1 MVRRHRHARIGHHP
15 AHMERPL
22 KIAHCVEAYAPAP
35 GGMAEVVRQL
45 SERMARNG
53 HRITVLTSA
62 HPERPDGE
70 RNGVMVKG
78 FAVRGNA
85 VDGITGDKQAYL
97 AALRDGGF
105 DVITLF
111 AAQQWATDLVLPELA
126 TLHARKVFVPTGFS
140 ALHDARWAAYYR
152 AMPEWLAA
160 MDVNVFHS
168 EGYQDAAFARSLGL
182 RNTMLIPNG
191 ASEEEFS
198 GPLQADIR
206 RELGLRDEDQLIV
219 HVGSFTGI
227 KGHRE
232 ALELFIRARTGNAT
246 LLLVGNGVRVLEE
259 AFRRHPRYWA
269 LRLSSMLKSKRIE
282 FREWNRIRTVAAMRQ
297 ADLFLFPSNLECS
310 PIVLFEAMASGLPFL
325 SSDAGNAAEIA
336 CWTKGG
342 WILPCERDERALV
355 RTCIADGVRQLSALL
370 ADRALLKTTGIAGQG
385 AWRERF
391 TWGRIAA
398 RYLEEYQRLVNGT
411 S

>member
-1 MVRRHRHARIGHHP
+1 
-15 AHMERPL
+15 MERQL

-45 SERMARNG
+45 SERMARKG
-53 HRITVLTSA
+53 HRVTVLTSA
-62 HPERPDGE
+62 HPDRPDGDW
-70 RNGVMVKG
+70 NGVTVNG

-85 VDGITGDKQAYL
+85 VDGITGDTQAYL

-111 AAQQWATDLVLPELA
+111 AAQQWATDLVLPELSK
-126 TLHARKVFVPTGFS
+126 LQARKVFVPTGFS
-140 ALHDARWAAYYR
+140 ALHDAPWAAYYR
-152 AMPEWLAA
+152 AMPEWLTA
-160 MDVNVFHS
+160 MDLNVFHS
-168 EGYQDAAFARSLGL
+168 EGYQDAVFASALAL
-182 RNTMLIPNG
+182 SNTTLIPNG

-198 GPLQADIR
+198 GPLPADIR

-259 AFRRHPRYWA
+259 AFRRHPRYWS
-269 LRLSSMLKSKRIE
+269 LRFSSMLKSKRIQ
-282 FREWNRIRTVAAMRQ
+282 FKEWDRTRTVAAMRQ
-297 ADLFLFPSNLECS
+297 ANLFLFPSNMECS
-310 PIVLFEAMASGLPFL
+310 PIVLFEAMASGVPFL
-325 SSDAGNAAEIA
+325 ASDAGNASEIA
-336 CWTKGG
+336 RWSKGG
-342 WILPCERDERALV
+342 WILPCVRDERALV
-355 RTCIADGVRQLSALL
+355 RTCIADGAKELSTLL
-370 ADRALLKTTGIAGQG
+370 ADRALLKTTGLAGQG
-385 AWRERF
+385 AWRDRF

-398 RYLEEYQRLVNGT
+398 QYLEEYQRLVKGT
-411 S
+411 A